1 MPSDYYLLLT
11 GVNGESQVSGMA
23 KNIEID
29 SWSFGAANPADIG
42 GQGLSAGK
50 VSLTDFSCSFALD
63 SASPT
68 ILIDLYTGKPIA
80 TATFT
85 GRKAGGGTTT
95 YNYLIITLT
104 NCYVTNFSTGGGSS
118 GVPTA
123 SMSLAYEQI
132 KYEYFTQDSKSGQ
145 TTNAGNATYN
155 IAQVLQS

>member
-1 MPSDYYLLLT
+1 MPSDIYLLLT

-23 KNIEID
+23 KNIELE
-29 SWSFGAANPADIG
+29 SWGFGASNAADIG

-50 VSLTDFSCSFALD
+50 VSLSDFSCSFALD
-63 SASPT
+63 SASPA

-85 GRKAGGGTTT
+85 AKKAGGGTTT
-95 YNYLIITLT
+95 YHYLIIVLT
-104 NCYVTNFSTGGGSS
+104 NCYVTSFSTGGGAS

-123 SMSLAYEQI
+123 TMTLAYEQI

>member
-11 GVNGESQVSGMA
+11 GVNGESQAQGMA
-23 KNIEID
+23 KNIELE
-29 SWSFGAANPADIG
+29 SWGFGAVNPADIG

-50 VSLTDFSCSFALD
+50 VSLSDFTCSFSLD

-85 GRKAGGGTTT
+85 GKKAGGGTTT
-95 YNYLIITLT
+95 YNYLIVTLT
-104 NCYVTNFSTGGGSS
+104 NCYVTSFTTGGGSS

-155 IAQVLQS
+155 IAMVLQS